1 MPVPDRL
8 HVIGVRHH
16 SPACARRVRSRIT
29 ALHPA
34 FVLIEGPADFNPYIN
49 DLQRPHELPVAI
61 FSFSSGA
68 GHVQASYSP
77 FCVYSPEWQALQ
89 AAWET
94 GATPLFC
101 DLPAWHPAF
110 GERENRYADPHDLDT
125 RYQQAQ
131 SWLMSRLGAEGADAL
146 WDTVAEQ
153 VDDETLLGDV
163 LDRYFEGIRPD
174 GLEDPR
180 ESERE
185 AFMGRHAA
193 WALAQAAGR
202 DVVVV
207 CGGWH
212 ASAIRQH
219 AASAD
224 GRLPDIPLP
233 LEGAQAGS
241 YLVPYSYARLDRFT
255 GYASGMPSP
264 AYYEKLF
271 EAGPLV
277 AVEWGMRH
285 MAQVL
290 RDAGQ
295 LLSTADFIA
304 WRTQA
309 ELLARLRGHR
319 CILRADLLDGALST
333 VIKEALDVP
342 PAWTEPGRVQ
352 RGSDP
357 MLVALLQALSGSR
370 QGRLAAGTRHPP
382 LIADVEARLNA
393 CGFDPQMPMRRI
405 EVDWHSEQDRVS
417 ARLLHQMV
425 ILGLPGVSLVHGPQ
439 TTDARDL
446 GEVFEMRRHPEWL
459 GALIEASIWGGTLE
473 TAAVARLE
481 ARVAEK
487 GDLHALADGVA
498 QATFAGLLGV
508 GEHLLQTL
516 TGSVL
521 QAHELSG
528 LGRCALRVIQLYR
541 FGDVFGTTLHAGL
554 RPLCRALFERILWLV
569 ENAGAGQSNDDIV
582 LAVLACRDLLRY
594 GDGLDLDAAFAS
606 ATLGRCV
613 GNPQSPPALA
623 GAALGFRIALA
634 EDALDNQTVAV
645 QIRRH
650 SLPECLGDFLG
661 GLLALAREQVG
672 QADGVLTAIDEW
684 VCGWSAEEFL
694 IALPAMRGAFAWL
707 PPRER
712 ERIAQVLLRQAGF
725 DEVHIQTE
733 ALAWMRLHVQ
743 PRDQARALVREQHA
757 VERLRRHGLVLDDA
771 EVRHLP
777 GRDTK

>member
-1 MPVPDRL
+1 MSAPDRL

-16 SPACARRVRSRIT
+16 SPACARRVRARLA
-29 ALHPA
+29 ALRPA

-49 DLQRPHELPVAI
+49 DLKRGHELPVAI
-61 FSFSSGA
+61 FSFCSGGDHA
-68 GHVQASYSP
+68 QASYTP

-89 AAWET
+89 GAWEV

-110 GERENRYADPHDLDT
+110 GERENRYADPHDLDA
-125 RYQQAQ
+125 RYRQAQ
-131 SWLMSRLGAEGADAL
+131 SRLMHRLGAEGADAL

-153 VDDETLLGDV
+153 VDDEKVLGDV
-163 LDRYFEGIRPD
+163 LEHYFEGIRPD

-180 ESERE
+180 EAERE
-185 AFMGRHAA
+185 AFMGRYAA
-193 WALAQAAGR
+193 WALAQAGDR

-212 ASAIRQH
+212 ASAIRRH
-219 AASAD
+219 AALSD
-224 GRLPDIPLP
+224 GRQPLLPQPA
-233 LEGAQAGS
+233 EGWQSGS

-271 EAGPLV
+271 EAGPQA
-277 AVEWGMRH
+277 AVDWGMHRI
-285 MAQVL
+285 AEAL
-290 RDAGQ
+290 RGAGQ

-342 PAWTEPGRVQ
+342 PAWTEPGSVR
-352 RGSDP
+352 RGSDA
-357 MLVALLQALSGSR
+357 MLVALLQALSGTR

-393 CGFDPQMPMRRI
+393 NKIDPRAPLRRI
-405 EVDWHSEQDRVS
+405 EVDWHREQDRSS
-417 ARLLHQMV
+417 ARLLHQLV
-425 ILGLPGVSLVHGPQ
+425 ILELPGVALVQGPQ

-446 GEVFEMRRHPEWL
+446 GEVFEMRRHPDWL

-516 TGSVL
+516 KENVE

-528 LGRCALRVIQLYR
+528 LGRCALRVVQLYR

-554 RPLCRALFERILWLV
+554 RPLCCALFGRILWLI
-569 ENAGAGQSNDDIV
+569 ENVGAGQSGDDIV

-594 GDGLDLDAAFAS
+594 GDGLDLDEDFALH
-606 ATLGRCV
+606 TLGRCAR
-613 GNPQSPPALA
+613 NPQSPPALA
-623 GAALGFRIALA
+623 GAALGFHVA
-634 EDALDNQTVAV
+634 ETENALDGEAVAMH
-645 QIRRH
+645 IRRH

-672 QADGVLTAIDEW
+672 RADGVLAAIDEW
-684 VCGWSAEEFL
+684 VGGWSADDFL

-712 ERIAQVLLRQAGF
+712 ERFAQALLRQAGL
-725 DEVHIQTE
+725 DEVQVQTQ
-733 ALAWMRLHVQ
+733 ALDWMRQHVR
-743 PRDQARALVREQHA
+743 PHDQARALAREQHA
-757 VERLRRHGLVLDDA
+757 AARLRRHGLILDDEKVPSA
-771 EVRHLP
+771 S
-777 GRDTK
+777 